1 MKWKFKLVFKIKIYK
16 FEILDRNMILI
27 FEITISNQNFM
38 RKFETENLNLNL
50 KSNTLRR
57 LRCIDTN

>member
-38 RKFETENLNLNL
+38 RKFETENLNL

>member
-27 FEITISNQNFM
+27 FEITISNQNLI
-38 RKFETENLNLNL
+38 RKFETEN
-50 KSNTLRR
+50 
-57 LRCIDTN
+57 